1 MPALPPLVPPVTLAG
16 HGVRLEPMRLEHEAG
31 LRAAAA
37 DGELWKLRVTTVP
50 EPENVRA
57 YIEAM
62 LAEGE
67 AGTRRAFTVVEARTG
82 GIVGSTTYHD
92 ILPAEKRVEI
102 GSTWYAQSWQRTFVN
117 TACKYLLLEHAF
129 DALGCNVVGWRT
141 DILNLRSQAAIERL
155 GAKRDGVIRGHRRR
169 RDGTIRDTV
178 MYSVTAEEWR
188 GGVKARLAA
197 RLRA

>member
-1 MPALPPLVPPVTLAG
+1 MAALAHLVPPVVLEG
-16 HGVRLEPMRLEHEAG
+16 HGVRLEPIRLEHEEG

-50 EPENVRA
+50 EPEETRA
-57 YIEAM
+57 YIETL
-62 LAEGE
+62 LAES
-67 AGTRRAFTVVEARTG
+67 ASGTRRAFTVFETRTG
-82 GIVGSTTYHD
+82 KIVGSTTYHD
-92 ILPAEKRVEI
+92 ILAAEKRVEI
-102 GSTWYAQSWQRTFVN
+102 GSTWYAASWQRTHVN
-117 TACKYLLLEHAF
+117 TACKYLLMAHAF
-129 DALGCNVVGWRT
+129 DTLGCNVVGWRT

-155 GAKRDGVIRGHRRR
+155 GAKKDGVIRGARRR